1 MTNHNIDTSQHKAAR
16 VAGLAYLFFMIGSIL
31 HFSIVELKLIVS
43 ENTAE
48 IANFIKTNEL
58 LFRIGIAVDLIIFI
72 NGMILFM
79 ALYVILK
86 PVNKNLA
93 LLALFWMLIE
103 TTLVVVNELSSF
115 IAFKRQRLFGSI

>member
-1 MTNHNIDTSQHKAAR
+1 
-16 VAGLAYLFFMIGSIL
+16 MIGSIL
-31 HFSIVELKLIVS
+31 HFSIVKLNLIVS

-72 NGMILFM
+72 NGMILFI

-93 LLALFWMLIE
+93 LLAVLD
-103 TTLVVVNELSSF
+103 VDRDNSSG
-115 IAFKRQRLFGSI
+115 RQ